1 MEIILLQKINKLGN
15 IGDTV
20 DVKPGFGRNYLI
32 PSGKAL
38 RATKENKETFET
50 TKAKLLEKN
59 KDEIEKAEKI
69 RADVESLNLIIVR
82 SASDTGILYGSVTT
96 RDIANLIGENGV
108 TLSRRQI
115 ALDKPIK
122 ELGLYDMSVILHP
135 EVESKIKLKVVRSL
149 GENTMDIEDQKTAD
163 NGSDKINVEINES
176 LLEDGVSLKTEEAVS
191 EEAEVETST
200 ENGSP
205 KHAGHNSLLTN
216 TRY

>member
-20 DVKPGFGRNYLI
+20 EVKPGFGRNYLI

-38 RATKENKETFET
+38 RATKENKEIFET

-108 TLSRRQI
+108 SLNRRQI

-149 GENTMDIEDQKTAD
+149 GDNTSEIEDQKNAD
-163 NGSDKINVEINES
+163 NGSDEINVEINES
-176 LLEDGVSLKTEEAVS
+176 LLEDGVSLKTEEAIS
-191 EEAEVETST
+191 EEVKEETSSENKSPEQNGT
-200 ENGSP
+200 E
-205 KHAGHNSLLTN
+205 
-216 TRY
+216 

>member
-20 DVKPGFGRNYLI
+20 EVKAGFGRNYLI

-38 RATKENKETFET
+38 RATKENKEVFET

-69 RADVESLNLIIVR
+69 RAEVESLNLIIVR

-96 RDIANLIGENGV
+96 RDIVNLIGENGI

-122 ELGLYDMSVILHP
+122 ELGLFDMSVILHP

-149 GENTMDIEDQKTAD
+149 GENTPDIEDKRNA
-163 NGSDKINVEINES
+163 NNASDEINAELNES
-176 LLEDGVSLKTEEAVS
+176 LLEDGVSLKTEEIIS
-191 EEAEVETST
+191 EELEVETSS
-200 ENGSP
+200 ENKLPEQGG
-205 KHAGHNSLLTN
+205 KE
-216 TRY
+216 

>member
-20 DVKPGFGRNYLI
+20 KVKPGFGRNFLI

-38 RATKENKETFET
+38 RATKENKEVFET

-59 KDEIEKAEKI
+59 KDEVEKAEKI
-69 RADVESLNLIIVR
+69 RAKVEALNLIIVR

-96 RDIANLIGENGV
+96 RDIANLIGENGI

-115 ALDKPIK
+115 ALEKPIK
-122 ELGLYDMSVILHP
+122 ELGLFDMSVILHP

-149 GENTMDIEDQKTAD
+149 GDTTTDIEDKKNAD
-163 NGSDKINVEINES
+163 NGSDQIDAELNES
-176 LLEDGVSLKTEEAVS
+176 LLEDGVSLKTEEAIS
-191 EEAEVETST
+191 EEVNEETSSENKLPEQNGT
-200 ENGSP
+200 E
-205 KHAGHNSLLTN
+205 
-216 TRY
+216 

>member
-20 DVKPGFGRNYLI
+20 EVKPGFGRNYLI

-38 RATKENKETFET
+38 RATKENKEVFET

-59 KDEIEKAEKI
+59 KDEIEKAEKM

-96 RDIANLIGENGV
+96 RDIVNLIGENGI

-122 ELGLYDMSVILHP
+122 ELGLFDMSVILHP

-149 GENTMDIEDQKTAD
+149 GDTTSDVEDKKNAD
-163 NGSDKINVEINES
+163 NGSDQIDAELNES
-176 LLEDGVSLKTEEAVS
+176 LLEDGVLLKTEEAIS
-191 EEAEVETST
+191 EEVKEETSS
-200 ENGSP
+200 ENKLPEKNG
-205 KHAGHNSLLTN
+205 AE
-216 TRY
+216 

>member
-1 MEIILLQKINKLGN
+1 MEVILLQKINKLGN

-20 DVKPGFGRNYLI
+20 EVKPGFGRNYLI

-69 RADVESLNLIIVR
+69 RKDVEALNLIVVR

-149 GENTMDIEDQKTAD
+149 GDNTSDIEDQKNAND
-163 NGSDKINVEINES
+163 GSDEINVEINES

-191 EEAEVETST
+191 EEVKVETNP
-200 ENGSP
+200 ENESP
-205 KHAGHNSLLTN
+205 EQSGI
-216 TRY
+216 

>member
-20 DVKPGFGRNYLI
+20 EVKPGFGRNYLI

-38 RATKENKETFET
+38 RATKENKEVFES
-50 TKAKLLEKN
+50 KRANLLEKN
-59 KDEIEKAEKI
+59 KVEIEKAEKI
-69 RADVESLNLIIVR
+69 RADVEALNLTIVR

-96 RDIANLIGENGV
+96 RDIANLIGKNGI
-108 TLSRRQI
+108 TLSRKQI

-122 ELGLYDMSVILHP
+122 ELGLFDMSVILHP

-149 GENTMDIEDQKTAD
+149 VDNTSDIEDQKNVD
-163 NGSDKINVEINES
+163 NSSDEINVEINES

-191 EEAEVETST
+191 EEAKVETSLET
-200 ENGSP
+200 RSP
-205 KHAGHNSLLTN
+205 EQSGT
-216 TRY
+216 

>member
-20 DVKPGFGRNYLI
+20 KVKPGFGRNYLI

-38 RATKENKETFET
+38 RATKENKNVFET

-69 RADVESLNLIIVR
+69 RAEVESLNLMIVR

-96 RDIANLIGENGV
+96 RDIVNLIGENGI

-122 ELGLYDMSVILHP
+122 ELGLFDMSVILHP

-149 GENTMDIEDQKTAD
+149 GETTSDLEDKKNSD
-163 NGSDKINVEINES
+163 NGSNEIDAKINES
-176 LLEDGVSLKTEEAVS
+176 LLEDGISLKTEEVIS
-191 EEAEVETST
+191 EEVKLETSYENKSSEQSGT
-200 ENGSP
+200 E
-205 KHAGHNSLLTN
+205 
-216 TRY
+216 

>member
-20 DVKPGFGRNYLI
+20 EVKPGFGRNYLI

-38 RATKENKETFET
+38 RATKENKEIFET

-108 TLSRRQI
+108 SLSRRQI

-149 GENTMDIEDQKTAD
+149 GDNTSEIEDQKNAD
-163 NGSDKINVEINES
+163 NGSDEINVEINES

-191 EEAEVETST
+191 EETKVETSP
-200 ENGSP
+200 ENESP
-205 KHAGHNSLLTN
+205 EQSGT
-216 TRY
+216 